1 MLRLRPI
8 AIIIAISL
16 ALTASPAY
24 AHAFGQRYDLPIPL
38 SYFLMGAAAAVALSF
53 LATSAFAQT
62 TDRPLSYPRLNLLQA
77 PILGAL
83 LSSQIAGAIVK
94 TLSLAIFALIII
106 AGFAGTSNPIEN
118 ISPTFVWIIWW
129 VGMGYVAAL
138 LGNAWALINP
148 WKIAFDWQRKL
159 RGLAHAPENPP
170 FRYPESLGAWPA
182 TAALFIF
189 AWMENVYVGAFQPFT
204 LSVIIIAYSTFT
216 WVGMTAFGKHEWLR
230 RAEVFSVLFALFARF
245 SPTEIR
251 VSKLQAC
258 PSRSAEPPDDCVDCH
273 ECFERAPAGSR
284 QINLRPFAVGLAR
297 PRRVSMPMTVFVI
310 LALAGVSFD
319 GFQDTQAWASL
330 RQSLLTFAPWDV
342 VDTLGLIAAPLL
354 FAALYLAFCW
364 AVKRLS
370 GDRADTLTVASAYVM
385 SLVPIAIAYNLA
397 HFISLLLIQG
407 QIIIPLAS
415 DPFGFG
421 WDIFG
426 TADYRLNLYIISGKA
441 VWFISLAAIV
451 LGHVAS
457 VYLAHLTA
465 LRRAPIAPNPLM
477 GQIPMLTLMI
487 LYTVSSLWIIAQP
500 LAA

>member
-1 MLRLRPI
+1 MLRPAMI
-8 AIIIAISL
+8 ALTFASVL
-16 ALTASPAY
+16 ALAASPVH

-53 LATSAFAQT
+53 VATSAFTRETAK
-62 TDRPLSYPRLNLLQA
+62 PFSYPRLDLLQV
-77 PILGAL
+77 PILGPL
-83 LSSQIAGAIVK
+83 LSSRIAGAAIK
-94 TLSLAIFALIII
+94 ALSLALFALIIV
-106 AGFAGTSNPIEN
+106 AGFLGTSNPIEN

-129 VGMGYVAAL
+129 VGMGYITAL
-138 LGNAWALINP
+138 LGNAWALLNP
-148 WKIAFDWQRKL
+148 WKIAFEWQRNL
-159 RGLAHAPENPP
+159 RGLANAPENPP
-170 FRYPESLGAWPA
+170 FRYPQALGAWPA
-182 TAALFIF
+182 TAALFLF

-204 LSVIIIAYSTFT
+204 LSVIIIAYSAFT
-216 WVGMTAFGKHEWLR
+216 WAGMAAFGKHEWLR
-230 RAEVFSVLFALFARF
+230 RAELFSVLFALFARF

-251 VSKLQAC
+251 VVERDA
-258 PSRSAEPPDDCVDCH
+258 RSPDDSVDCH
-273 ECFERAPAGSR
+273 ERFERAPAGSR
-284 QINLRPFAVGLAR
+284 QLNLRPFAVGLAL
-297 PRRVSMPMTVFVI
+297 PRDVSMPMTVFVI

-342 VDTLGLIAAPLL
+342 IDTLGLISAPIL

-370 GDRADTLTVASAYVM
+370 ADREDTLAVASAYVM

-421 WDIFG
+421 WNIFG
-426 TADYRLNLYIISGKA
+426 TAGYRLNLYIIGGKA

-465 LRRAPIAPNPLM
+465 LRRAHVAPRPLR
-477 GQIPMLTLMI
+477 GQIAMLALML